1 MSDDNPRIRRIEPE
15 AIDGDFRDGY
25 GAVTARLGRAPHFYR
40 TISNAPFLAMLF
52 LPINAAAQ
60 REWPGTRISGKVKEM
75 GVIKT
80 SHTNGCDYCY
90 AHNTSLGQAAG
101 ITHEQIIAMSSDDYL
116 TSDLFNE
123 REKAAILWAEN
134 MTRNTAQAN
143 TEAFD
148 RMRANFTEGEIVEVS
163 MLCSMFNMINRIN
176 DSLDVLIE
184 EQPEIDKIQTSLH
197 LDPVKMGDYLRW
209 LADHWPNEF
218 ETMNKQAED
227 AAA

>member
-15 AIDGDFRDGY
+15 AIDGDFRDFY
-25 GAVTARLGRAPHFYR
+25 GAVTALLGRVPHFYR

-75 GVIKT
+75 VVIKT

-123 REKAAILWAEN
+123 LEKAAILWAEN